1 MFKQKLVI
9 VVFLLSVSLMV
20 TQTMGFAAPPQQSDG
35 EDYTVQADDWL
46 SKIADKTYGDLLAFP
61 AIVTATNQKAATDD
75 SYALITNPDVI
86 EIGQKLYLPPA
97 SEVEALLTRGDS
109 FTRDSGLTVTVQDEV
124 GRLIE
129 AITVELASGAT
140 AEDFL
145 AANQVIQ
152 DEYASQQPGY
162 LSRET
167 GVSEGGQ
174 WWIAI
179 QWETQ
184 ADSDASI
191 AGFGEAPGLEDF
203 MTTLNPE
210 TMIITQYE
218 LKSGADQ
225 STFPGTGAVEV
236 ITMRLQDGA
245 DVDGFLAANKVIRDE
260 YASQQPGFIARQ
272 TGVTTEG
279 DWVLVVHWESKADAE
294 ASIAGFGEAPG
305 LEEFS
310 SFINFETMVNTIY
323 EIQQ

>member
-1 MFKQKLVI
+1 M
-9 VVFLLSVSLMV
+9 
-20 TQTMGFAAPPQQSDG
+20 
-35 EDYTVQADDWL
+35 YTPSEETVNVLRQAGYN
-46 SKIADKTYGDLLAFP
+46 SALLAS
-61 AIVTATNQKAATDD
+61 AIEEFAELQTRFSTLVDATD
-75 SYALITNPDVI
+75 
-86 EIGQKLYLPPA
+86 K
-97 SEVEALLTRGDS
+97 
-109 FTRDSGLTVTVQDEV
+109 
-124 GRLIE
+124 
-129 AITVELASGAT
+129 
-140 AEDFL
+140 DFL

-167 GVSEGGQ
+167 GISEGGQ

-179 QWETQ
+179 QWETK

-245 DVDGFLAANKVIRDE
+245 DVDGFLAANKVIRDK

-272 TGVTTEG
+272 AVVSDEYAISSS
-279 DWVLVVHWESKADAE
+279 VVHFDALAE
-294 ASIAGFGEAPG
+294 IVVEVIPVDVLNVG
-305 LEEFS
+305 LLN
-310 SFINFETMVNTIY
+310 NF
-323 EIQQ
+323 